1 MSNLPVLARLEAA
14 KREIAECERLLA
26 IKPAAVIEK
35 WVAVCDNPQA
45 GKFVKLFDSKEEGM
59 DSVKPIVEWRK
70 VSYKKGVGIKDI
82 TPMGEDLSE

>member
-45 GKFVKLFDSKEEGM
+45 GKFVKL
-59 DSVKPIVEWRK
+59 
-70 VSYKKGVGIKDI
+70 
-82 TPMGEDLSE
+82 